1 MKKKSY
7 DFYSEDLIVV
17 VPDGLRIGRNNRPYL
32 TNTYRKVLKRASLE
46 SKNFNLKILLLPA
59 NNFGTKKSEELVGKE
74 YLLRQGVKENMII
87 IGLKN
92 KKSYLDT
99 LDNFNQVIL
108 NEGSINNKKFNVSS
122 YLKQGKFKLITSYLH
137 SKRILN
143 VISLLNLE
151 MPKEI
156 ICIFSKESGR
166 IPFRLIYYKYPL
178 LHFLYEIIAIIYQ
191 NFKIYIMKF

>member
-1 MKKKSY
+1 MKQKLY
-7 DFYSEDLIVV
+7 DFYSEDLVVV

-59 NNFGTKKSEELVGKE
+59 NKFGTKKSEELVGKE

-99 LDNFNQVIL
+99 FDNFNQVIL

-122 YLKQGKFKLITSYLH
+122 SLKQGQFKLVTSYLH

-178 LHFLYEIIAIIYQ
+178 LHYLYEIIATFYQ
-191 NFKIYIMKF
+191 NFKIYFMKF